1 MKIRV
6 SNKKEQTEIEKIHKV
21 AFEKTDMNIRLETKD
36 DYTQVE
42 ELTREAF
49 WNLYFPGCNEHYLC
63 HILRGHKDFI
73 SELDYVVE
81 LDGKI
86 VASIMYTHSYLI
98 NNDEETVQTVSFG
111 PLCVH
116 PDYQRKG
123 LGSALIEKTKSL
135 VANMG
140 VPAIIIYG
148 DPHNYCKH
156 GFKNGID
163 YQVSDMDGEYPL
175 GLLVLELQPGFFG
188 DKKWKIMQS
197 DAYNIDQ
204 NEADEFDKR
213 FQEKEKKFHH
223 SQELFKMNIR
233 AYLKHDS

>member
-1 MKIRV
+1 M
-6 SNKKEQTEIEKIHKV
+6 IHR
-21 AFEKTDMNIRLETKD
+21 FMEIRLETKA
-36 DYTQVE
+36 DYNQVE

-86 VASIMYTHSYLI
+86 VASIMYTHSTLI
-98 NNDEETVQTVSFG
+98 NNDKETIKAVSFG

-116 PDYQRKG
+116 PDYQRQG
-123 LGSALIEKTKSL
+123 IGTVLIEKTKLL

-140 VPAIIIYG
+140 IPAIVIYG

-163 YQVSDMDGEYPL
+163 YQVSNMDGEYPL
-175 GLLVLELQPGFFG
+175 GLLVLEIQRGFFG
-188 DKKWKIMQS
+188 NKKWRIRQS
-197 DAYNIDQ
+197 DVFDLDQ
-204 NEADEFDKR
+204 DKANEFDKR
-213 FQEKEKKFHH
+213 FQEKEKKHQY
-223 SQELFKMNIR
+223 SQELFKMTIR
-233 AYLKHDS
+233 AYLKNES

>member
-1 MKIRV
+1 
-6 SNKKEQTEIEKIHKV
+6 
-21 AFEKTDMNIRLETKD
+21 MNIRLETKD

-49 WNLYFPGCNEHYLC
+49 WNLYVPGCDEHYLY
-63 HILRGHKDFI
+63 HILREHKDFI

-86 VASIMYTHSYLI
+86 VASIMYTRSYLI
-98 NNDEETVQTVSFG
+98 NNEEIIPVLSFG

-123 LGSALIEKTKSL
+123 IGTALIEKTKSL
-135 VANMG
+135 AVNMG
-140 VPAIIIYG
+140 IPAIIIYG

-156 GFKNGID
+156 GFRNGID
-163 YQVSDMDGEYPL
+163 YQVSNMDGEYPL

-188 DKKWKIMQS
+188 NKKWKIKQS
-197 DAYNIDQ
+197 DAFIFDQ
-204 NEADEFDKR
+204 EKAKEFDKR
-213 FQEKEKKFHH
+213 FTEKEKKYQY

-233 AYLKHDS
+233 AYLKPDS